1 MRNKML
7 LRRLK
12 EYKGFLKSWAQ
23 MNYRL
28 LVGSWQLTK
37 APKPAIT
44 IFGSSKTALED
55 EISQK
60 AQQLAKKL
68 VIGGFSIFTGGGPG
82 IMEASNKGAYEAAE
96 ETNKEVERRNHYPHK
111 SVGIGVT
118 RLNEGGIN
126 KYVHEYIE
134 MDHFFTRKW
143 FLIRYSSGFVVFP
156 GGFGTL
162 DELFEIITLMQ
173 TKKIPQLPIV
183 LVGKYYWEYMIKFI
197 DKSLLAENFIASGD
211 EKAISC
217 VTDDADEAYNHIF
230 QHCKSSKQN
239 KEGLNFPQ

>member
-1 MRNKML
+1 MIF
-7 LRRLK
+7 RRLK
-12 EYKGFLKSWAQ
+12 EYKRFLKSWIKI
-23 MNYRL
+23 NYSL
-28 LVGSWQLTK
+28 LSGSWSITK

-44 IFGSSKTALED
+44 IFGSSKISVEA

-68 VIGGFSIFTGGGPG
+68 TIGGFSIFTGGGPG

-96 ETNKEVERRNHYPHK
+96 ETNKNVEKRTSPLPS

-143 FLIRYSSGFVVFP
+143 FLIRYASAFIVFP

-173 TKKIPQLPIV
+173 TKRIPKLPIV
-183 LVGKYYWEYMIKFI
+183 LVGKDFWEYMIKFI
-197 DKSLLAENFIASGD
+197 DKSLLAGDFIESGD
-211 EKAISC
+211 EKTISL
-217 VTDDADEAYNHIF
+217 VTDDVDEAYDCVF
-230 QHCKSSKQN
+230 QHCKATKN
-239 KEGLNFPQ
+239 H